1 VQVSKKA
8 GSFAIVFLFTTL
20 VFLYPA
26 KFIISY
32 GQTSF
37 IPDKLSIT
45 KTTDCINSMIT
56 SVFMGSSSDCSNDNS
71 NKINSTSKNNLSAA
85 KDSLF
90 DGSQNDNNNTFDSPT
105 VDSSNVKSG
114 PSPSLDNP
122 STFTESLKQ
131 NQGLSLANTSSLQ
144 SMPSKTK
151 SDNSL
156 DPNND
161 LGNLLDKKNKH
172 GKEIF
177 DCFNRA
183 IVSTNYL
190 PDSAIIKCAKDHNS
204 FS

>member
-1 VQVSKKA
+1 
-8 GSFAIVFLFTTL
+8 
-20 VFLYPA
+20 
-26 KFIISY
+26 
-32 GQTSF
+32 
-37 IPDKLSIT
+37 
-45 KTTDCINSMIT
+45 MIT

-90 DGSQNDNNNTFDSPT
+90 NGSKNDNNNTFDSPT
-105 VDSSNVKSG
+105 VDSSDVKSG

-151 SDNSL
+151 SDSTL
-156 DPNND
+156 DPNNE
-161 LGNLLDKKNKH
+161 LRNLLDKKNNH

-183 IVSTNYL
+183 IVPTNYL